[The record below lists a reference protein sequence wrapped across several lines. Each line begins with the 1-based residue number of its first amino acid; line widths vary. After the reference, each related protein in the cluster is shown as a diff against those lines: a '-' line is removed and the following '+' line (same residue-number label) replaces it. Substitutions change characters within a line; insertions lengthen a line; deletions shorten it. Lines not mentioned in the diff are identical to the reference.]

1 METKML
7 DVHIP
12 LPLAE
17 KLDALAFALA
27 LPRDEI
33 VTEAIATWIDNEEHH
48 RLVAL
53 RTMAAA
59 NTMVVVEHH
68 RVIDW
73 ADSL

>member
-7 DVHIP
+7 NAHIP

-27 LPRDEI
+27 MPRDEI
-33 VTEAIATWIDNEEHH
+33 VAEAIATWIDNEEHR
-48 RLVAL
+48 RLIAL
-53 RTMAAA
+53 RTIAAA
-59 NTMVVVEHH
+59 NTMVVVETH

>member
-1 METKML
+1 
-7 DVHIP
+7 
-12 LPLAE
+12 
-17 KLDALAFALA
+17 ALAFALV
-27 LPRDEI
+27 LPRAEI
-33 VTEAIATWIDNEEHH
+33 VAEAIATLIDPEEHH

-53 RTMAAA
+53 RTLASA